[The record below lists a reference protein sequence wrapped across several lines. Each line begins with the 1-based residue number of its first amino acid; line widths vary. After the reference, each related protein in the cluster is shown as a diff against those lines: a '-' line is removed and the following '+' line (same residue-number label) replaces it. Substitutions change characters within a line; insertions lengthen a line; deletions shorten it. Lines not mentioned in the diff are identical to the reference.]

1 VDVVHPTAEPEHR
14 SVLSVLLPLKFGVG
28 QYSLYL
34 TGCVLFAIGATCFIE
49 ADLGTDPLDVFAI
62 GLRDLT
68 PLTIGMAQGL
78 FAALMLA
85 IWAGLERRV
94 PSIWPFI
101 TFFFCGSM
109 IDLWLHSG
117 IIGRTPVSDAA
128 LMLVGVALC
137 TWGSAYIIMSGI
149 GIRAMDLVALSL
161 VARTGRPFWLFKAVA
176 EAALL
181 VAGWALGGPIGVGT
195 VFFLIF
201 VGFLIQPVM
210 TFNAHVVKLP
220 NHALGHL
227 HVPPAAIVVSD
238 TAA

>member
-1 VDVVHPTAEPEHR
+1 VV
-14 SVLSVLLPLKFGVG
+14 SVLLPLRFGIG
-28 QYSLYL
+28 QYVLYL
-34 TGCVLFAIGATCFIE
+34 AGCVLFSIGATCFIE
-49 ADLGTDPLDVFAI
+49 ANLGTDPLDVFAL
-62 GLRDLT
+62 GLRELT
-68 PLTIGMAQGL
+68 PLTVGMAQGL

-101 TFFFCGSM
+101 TFFFCGTM
-109 IDLWLHSG
+109 IDLWIHSG
-117 IIGRTPVSDAA
+117 VIGRTPTSDAT

-137 TWGSAYIIMSGI
+137 AWGSAYIIMSGI

-181 VAGWALGGPIGVGT
+181 AAGWVLGGPIGVGT
-195 VFFLIF
+195 VFFLVF

-210 TFNAHVVKLP
+210 TFNGRVVRLP

-227 HVPPAAIVVSD
+227 HVPPAPSAVVSD